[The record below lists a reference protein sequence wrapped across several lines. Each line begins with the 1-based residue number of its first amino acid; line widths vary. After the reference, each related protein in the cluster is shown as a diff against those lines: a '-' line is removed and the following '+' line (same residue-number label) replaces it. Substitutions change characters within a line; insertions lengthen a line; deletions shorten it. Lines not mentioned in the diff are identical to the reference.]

1 MDEDA
6 DLQLETSIKYYTAG
20 SAFAMYTDDQAG
32 TLVPGKSADFCIL
45 DIDPWAQGLDTLR
58 KAQRGVAETWVAG
71 ERVFKKE

>member
-1 MDEDA
+1 
-6 DLQLETSIKYYTAG
+6 
-20 SAFAMYTDDQAG
+20 MYTDDQTG
-32 TLVPGKSADFCIL
+32 TLAPGKSADFCIL